1 MTVAE
6 AKDVTEEIVVKQQP
20 HEQTQAPTAQIEGQE
35 KKPDETITA
44 TTQVQE
50 QEQPTFQ
57 ATSSVTH
64 PDEVIISIESKNERS
79 FLSEYFSNKRSKW
92 KQ

>member
-1 MTVAE
+1 M
-6 AKDVTEEIVVKQQP
+6 TEEIVIKQQP
-20 HEQTQAPTAQIEGQE
+20 SEQTKAPTAQIEGQE

-64 PDEVIISIESKNERS
+64 PEETTEVIISIESKKTGII
-79 FLSEYFSNKRSKW
+79 FFVIF
-92 KQ
+92 

>member
-1 MTVAE
+1 M
-6 AKDVTEEIVVKQQP
+6 KKQ
-20 HEQTQAPTAQIEGQE
+20 

-64 PDEVIISIESKNERS
+64 PEQTTEVIISIQ
-79 FLSEYFSNKRSKW
+79 SEKRKLFPNLLATNYSSGNSNC
-92 KQ
+92 